1 MTTDASR
8 THPGG
13 LPPGAPLLLGAAL
26 VAVVLGLGLTLL
38 GAVLSGT
45 QAAFGA
51 LAGTLLVVGVLA
63 SGSLAVNAVAGVLPA
78 MALLVALMT
87 YTLQVV
93 LLGLAFVALSA
104 SGLLDDTLDR
114 AWLAGGVVLGTIVW
128 LAAQVVLT
136 TRVRIPV
143 YDLPETPSGEAGG
156 GPVHGREGGSR

>member
-8 THPGG
+8 TRPGG

-26 VAVVLGLGLTLL
+26 VAVVLGLGLTIL
-38 GAVLSGT
+38 GGVLSGT

-63 SGSLAVNAVAGVLPA
+63 AGSLAVNTVAGLLPG

-93 LLGLAFVALSA
+93 LMGLVFVVLSG

-114 AWLAGGVVLGTIVW
+114 GWLAGGVVLGTVVW
-128 LAAQVVLT
+128 LVAQVVLT

-143 YDLPETPSGEAGG
+143 YDLPEAPREGS
-156 GPVHGREGGSR
+156 VHGDEGGAR